1 MRSAKTSRKTKVR
14 RQPIELSF
22 PGPDEWQNIVSDCK
36 LTPTQAD
43 TLKFTIDEALD
54 EIRRHQVKLKN
65 EPNRALLIDRLK
77 KFDKALNRLLKECR
91 RSADLMNVFL
101 PSNTLAYISE
111 SMSFSAMSEALGRN
125 VFPID
130 FDTKT
135 TLASLEQDSH
145 VAREM
150 LGLKHGHLI
159 LTHFLEGIHAQLVRS
174 VEWSRR
180 NQGGRQADA
189 ARRHLIYELA
199 KEAPEIIGKR
209 ATIAKT
215 GKFVDLC
222 TAVLLACGLPESG
235 IATAIPSVVRKLR
248 AYQNKWHI
256 GRAR

>member
-1 MRSAKTSRKTKVR
+1 MKRPKRNRGSMPSAKTSRKTKVR

-22 PGPDEWQNIVSDCK
+22 PGPGEWQNIVSDCK
-36 LTPTQAD
+36 LTPAQAD
-43 TLKFTIDEALD
+43 TLKFTIDEALG
-54 EIRRHQVKLKN
+54 EIRRHQVKLMN
-65 EPNRALLIDRLK
+65 EPNRALLVDRLK

-91 RSADLMNVFL
+91 RSADLMNVFM

-125 VFPID
+125 VFPIN

-135 TLASLEQDSH
+135 TLASLEQDSR

-150 LGLKHGHLI
+150 VGLKHGHLI
-159 LTHFLEGIHAQLVRS
+159 LTHFLEGIYAQLVRS

-189 ARRHLIYELA
+189 ASRHLIYELA

-209 ATIAKT
+209 RH
-215 GKFVDLC
+215 DS
-222 TAVLLACGLPESG
+222 ED
-235 IATAIPSVVRKLR
+235 R
-248 AYQNKWHI
+248 
-256 GRAR
+256 